1 MDRNVD
7 GIEKPQQTVSFTV
20 TGMPDT
26 VFADWKKTCIEEYG
40 NCYWVK
46 IMSDHLTARQFE
58 NFVEMYSQVLKKN
71 LDLEEKII
79 NLEKQVIFIE
89 NKISEAREPKVTLC

>member
-7 GIEKPQQTVSFTV
+7 GFEKPQQTVSFTV

-26 VFADWKKTCIEEYG
+26 VFADWKKTCIGEYG

-58 NFVEMYSQVLKKN
+58 NFVEMYSQVLKAN
-71 LDLEEKII
+71 MSLEERII
-79 NLEKQVIFIE
+79 NLEKHIVDME
-89 NKISEAREPKVTLC
+89 NKISNAREPKVTLG